1 MTKITLGV
9 CSSVSIYKACEIIR
23 GFQKK
28 KFQVQV
34 ILTKNASRL
43 ISPLLFSSLTGQ
55 RALVDPFDE
64 EYSDKIAHVDLAKET
79 SLLLVAPATANMI
92 GKFASGV
99 ADDFLSTLYTAARCP
114 VLIAP
119 SMNEAMYLHPQTQQ
133 NIQKLKALGVKFVDP
148 EKGYL
153 ACKDTGW
160 GRLAAP
166 EKIVEEGLRLIKK
179 SESLKG
185 KKVLVTAGPTREFL
199 DPVRFLTNRSSGK
212 MGYELAEEAIR
223 RGAEV
228 VLISGPTHIFP
239 APKAKFRK
247 VQTAQ
252 EMEEEVVKH
261 FARADIVIM
270 AAAVSDFRFA
280 EKSSKKIKKEKLAEK
295 VKIVPTEDILQRI
308 SSKKGAKII
317 VGFATET
324 ENVVEN
330 AFKKIREK
338 SLDLIVA
345 NNVLAEGIGFESDY
359 NQVSIIFP
367 DGKTIHTE
375 KKSKLEISQI
385 ILDRVEDIIGG
396 KNSKIP

>member
-99 ADDFLSTLYTAARCP
+99 ADDFLSTLYTAAQCP

-239 APKAKFRK
+239 PQRAKFRK

-385 ILDRVEDIIGG
+385 ILDKVEDIIGG

>member
-1 MTKITLGV
+1 MAKITLGV
-9 CSSVSIYKACEIIR
+9 CSSVSLYKACEIIR
-23 GFQKK
+23 GFQKE

-43 ISPLLFSSLTGQ
+43 ISPLLFSALSGQ
-55 RALVDPFDE
+55 KALVDPFDE
-64 EYSDKIAHVDLAKET
+64 EYSDEIPHVDLAKET

-99 ADDFLSTLYTAARCP
+99 ADDFLSTFYTASNCP

-119 SMNEAMYLHPQTQQ
+119 SMNEAMYLHRQTQE
-133 NIQKLKALGVKFVDP
+133 NIQKLRAMGVRFVEP

-153 ACKDTGW
+153 ACKDIGW

-185 KKVLVTAGPTREFL
+185 KTVLVTAGPTREFL

-212 MGYELAEEAIR
+212 MGYELAEEALR

-228 VLISGPTHIFP
+228 ILISGPTHIFP
-239 APKAKFRK
+239 PPEAKLKK

-252 EMEEEVVKH
+252 EMEKEVMAH
-261 FARADIVIM
+261 FGQADVVIM
-270 AAAVSDFRFA
+270 AAAISDFRFA
-280 EKSSKKIKKEKLAEK
+280 ETSSQKIKKEKLEK
-295 VKIVPTEDILQRI
+295 KIDIVPTEDVLQKL

-317 VGFATET
+317 VGFAAET
-324 ENVVEN
+324 EDVVNN
-330 AFKKIREK
+330 ALKKMKKK

-345 NNVLAEGIGFESDY
+345 NNVLDEGIGFESDF

-385 ILDRVEDIIGG
+385 ILDRVEDILGR
-396 KNSKIP
+396 